1 MWLSIISFLGGPVV
15 SGLINAYKAKLAAGN
30 TSEKIASDT
39 AAHEIAAQTAETQ
52 AITQYRIAA
61 IGKWY
66 EPEHIM
72 GYAVAVYLCKLLIW
86 DKVLGIGMTD
96 PLIGWSG
103 TVSTTIVGAYF
114 GKRTFENLAR
124 IIKR

>member
-1 MWLSIISFLGGPVV
+1 MWLALLNLIGGPVV
-15 SGLINAYKAKLAAGN
+15 SGLISAYREKLKAGN
-30 TSEKIASDT
+30 VDSKIASDLAST
-39 AAHEIAAQTAETQ
+39 EIAAQTAETQ
-52 AITQYRIAA
+52 AITSYRIAA

-86 DKVLGIGMTD
+86 DKVFGLGITD
-96 PLIGWSG
+96 PLLGWSG

-114 GKRTFENLAR
+114 GKRTFENVAR